1 MIFVVNFL
9 SIIVYSLIY
18 NEVKK
23 RYGKSKVL
31 LRFFLGIIAFQM
43 ICLIGFRDVSIGIDT
58 KAYLR
63 RFDYYKNFTLN
74 QIFSDKFQE
83 HGYSLIIKGTA
94 LLYDNFD
101 FFKIIVAVISIV
113 PIVVT
118 ILKCSKNPFLSLLI
132 FIAFDYYAFIF
143 SGMRQGIAYA
153 LCILSFLCI
162 QNKKPV
168 KFILLVL
175 LAAQFHKSA
184 YIFLPAYW
192 ITNIKMNRYT
202 LAGLGLVFI
211 VAVIFKNKFY
221 DLVENGLYSTVDH
234 AYEAKNTGAFTL
246 LVRQL
251 AIAGVMLF
259 FAGKNSSN
267 GINYNRFTML
277 VCTGAILTVFA
288 TIGNN
293 AQRIA
298 NYYCI
303 FLIFGIPELLDCIND
318 CVVKKIMS
326 FAVIVGVL
334 AMFVYAMIA
343 DGYEIMP
350 YSSILF
356 GK

>member
-1 MIFVVNFL
+1 MIFVFNFL

-63 RFDYYKNFTLN
+63 RFDYYKTFTLN
-74 QIFSDKFQE
+74 QIFSDKLQE

-192 ITNIKMNRYT
+192 IANIKMNRYT

-246 LVRQL
+246 LVRQFV
-251 AIAGVMLF
+251 IAAAMLF
-259 FAGKNSSN
+259 FVGKNEFKCIS
-267 GINYNRFTML
+267 NYNRFTML
-277 VCTGAILTVFA
+277 VCTGAILTIFA
-288 TIGNN
+288 TIGSN
-293 AQRIA
+293 AQRAA
-298 NYYCI
+298 NYYCM
-303 FLIFGIPELLDCIND
+303 FLIFGIPELLDNLED
-318 CVVKKIMS
+318 SMVKRIVNYT
-326 FAVIVGVL
+326 VIVGVL
-334 AMFVYAMIA
+334 AMFMYDIFT
-343 DGYEIMP
+343 DGYKIIP
-350 YSSILF
+350 YKTFL
-356 GK
+356 

>member
-1 MIFVVNFL
+1 M
-9 SIIVYSLIY
+9 
-18 NEVKK
+18 
-23 RYGKSKVL
+23 
-31 LRFFLGIIAFQM
+31 
-43 ICLIGFRDVSIGIDT
+43 
-58 KAYLR
+58 
-63 RFDYYKNFTLN
+63 
-74 QIFSDKFQE
+74 QE

-192 ITNIKMNRYT
+192 IANIKMNRYT

-246 LVRQL
+246 LVRQFV
-251 AIAGVMLF
+251 IAVAMLF
-259 FAGKNSSN
+259 FVGKNEFECIS
-267 GINYNRFTML
+267 NYNRFTML
-277 VCTGAILTVFA
+277 VCTGAILTIFA
-288 TIGNN
+288 TIGSN
-293 AQRIA
+293 AQRAA
-298 NYYCI
+298 NYYCM
-303 FLIFGIPELLDCIND
+303 FLIFGIPELLDNLED
-318 CVVKKIMS
+318 SMVKRIVNYT
-326 FAVIVGVL
+326 VIVGVL
-334 AMFVYAMIA
+334 AMFMYDIFT
-343 DGYEIMP
+343 DGYKIIP
-350 YSSILF
+350 YKTFL
-356 GK
+356 

>member
-63 RFDYYKNFTLN
+63 RFDYYKTFTLN
-74 QIFSDKFQE
+74 QIFSDKLQE

-168 KFILLVL
+168 KFILL
-175 LAAQFHKSA
+175 
-184 YIFLPAYW
+184 IFLPAYW
-192 ITNIKMNRYT
+192 IANIKMNRYT

-246 LVRQL
+246 LVRQFV
-251 AIAGVMLF
+251 IAVAMLF
-259 FAGKNSSN
+259 FVGKNEFECIS
-267 GINYNRFTML
+267 NYNRFTML
-277 VCTGAILTVFA
+277 VCTGAILTIFA
-288 TIGNN
+288 TIGSN
-293 AQRIA
+293 AQRAA
-298 NYYCI
+298 NYYCM
-303 FLIFGIPELLDCIND
+303 FLIFGIPELLDNLED
-318 CVVKKIMS
+318 SMVKRIVNYT
-326 FAVIVGVL
+326 VIVGVL
-334 AMFVYAMIA
+334 AMFMYDIFT
-343 DGYEIMP
+343 DGYKIIP
-350 YSSILF
+350 YKTFL
-356 GK
+356 